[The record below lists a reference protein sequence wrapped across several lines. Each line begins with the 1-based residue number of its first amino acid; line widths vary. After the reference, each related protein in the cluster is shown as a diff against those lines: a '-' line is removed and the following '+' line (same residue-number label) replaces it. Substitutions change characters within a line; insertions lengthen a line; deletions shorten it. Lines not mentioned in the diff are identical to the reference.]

1 MKLNHLNLTVTSVPD
16 AHAFLEKYFGL
27 RNMGAG
33 SEQMAGLFDD
43 NGLSL
48 VLMTAGR
55 SREVAYPASFHL
67 GFMQESE
74 EEVNAI
80 NQRLKDDG
88 FAVPP
93 PRRVHGMWTF
103 YFEAPGGFTIEVGR

>member
-1 MKLNHLNLTVTSVPD
+1 MKLNHLNLTVTSVRE
-16 AHAFLEKYFGL
+16 AHAFLEKYFSL
-27 RNMGAG
+27 RSMGGG

-55 SREVAYPASFHL
+55 SKEVAYPASFHL

-74 EEVNAI
+74 QQVNEI

-88 FAVPP
+88 FEPRA
-93 PRRVHGMWTF
+93 PRRLHGMWTF
-103 YFEAPGGFTIEVGR
+103 YFQAPGG